1 MFPKDKKY
9 KPKDFSQDDSDE
21 LLINKYRETTSPEI
35 VGELFKRYTHLV
47 FGVCMKYLKNEEDS
61 RDAVMEIFENLYNDL
76 KKHDIRN
83 FKNWLYMVSRNF
95 CMMKYRKDKTES
107 QLKEGIKI
115 NYEEEIMESL
125 NEIHHYKE
133 GAFNE
138 KINNLQQAIK
148 LLNNKQGRCI
158 ELMYFQQKSYKE
170 VAQITG
176 FSLNEVKSYIQN
188 AKRNLKIYLTDN
200 KNTQTDQ
207 FL

>member
-1 MFPKDKKY
+1 MVFKDKKY
-9 KPKDFSQDDSDE
+9 RPKDIFQDDPDE
-21 LLINKYRETTSPEI
+21 LLIIRYRENSDPEI

-47 FGVCMKYLKNEEDS
+47 YGVCMKYLKNEEDS
-61 RDAVMEIFENLYNDL
+61 RDAVMEIFENLFNDL
-76 KKHDIRN
+76 KKHEIRN
-83 FKNWLYMVSRNF
+83 FKNWLYMVAKNF
-95 CMMKYRKDKTES
+95 CMMKYRKEKTES

-115 NYEEEIMESL
+115 NLEEEIMESL

-133 GAFNE
+133 STLNE
-138 KINNLQQAIK
+138 KINNLQKAIK
-148 LLNNKQGRCI
+148 LLNKKQGRCI
-158 ELMYFQQKSYKE
+158 ELMYFEQKSYKE

-188 AKRNLKIYLTDN
+188 GKRNLKIYLSDI